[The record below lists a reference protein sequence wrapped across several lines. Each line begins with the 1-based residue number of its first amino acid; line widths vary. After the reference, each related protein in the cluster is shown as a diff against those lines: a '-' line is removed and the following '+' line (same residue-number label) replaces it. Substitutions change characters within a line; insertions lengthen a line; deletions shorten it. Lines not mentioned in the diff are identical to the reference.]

1 MSSQWVD
8 FAAIKA
14 SVEIEQVLEHYRVR
28 LKHVR
33 QDYLRGPCPLPMHGS
48 EQSRESFG
56 VDTGRNVWACHSASC
71 CQARHGKVGGNILD
85 LVACMEACSIREAA
99 LQLRAWSD
107 MSRETGLP
115 DQLVS
120 KGKRAGCSQGEL
132 PRLPFTLWLRWHP
145 YLEQR
150 GIQRQTAAWF
160 GAGYYGG
167 SGFLRGRMVFPI
179 HDEGGELVAYAGRR
193 MDGREPRYLFPP
205 GFRKSQVVFN
215 LHRAV
220 QSAARQGGVAIVVE
234 GFFDCL
240 KVHQAGYGNV
250 VALMGASVSGR
261 QSELL
266 HTYFRELVVM
276 LDGDEAG
283 RRASWALIKRWPEAF
298 IAWVPAGWQPD
309 QLSHDQIQRVLPR
322 LVGCAPQ
329 LVSMPS
335 DQILGSASG
344 ALGAQ

>member
-8 FAAIKA
+8 FSALKG
-14 SVEIEQVLEHYRVR
+14 SVDIEPVLAHYHVR
-28 LKHVR
+28 LKRVR
-33 QDYLRGPCPLPMHGS
+33 KDYLRGFCPLPTHGS
-48 EQSRESFG
+48 AQSRESFG

-71 CQARHGKVGGNILD
+71 CQARNGKVGGNILD

-99 LQLRAWSD
+99 LRLRGWSD
-107 MSRETGLP
+107 TSRETGLP

-120 KGKRAGCSQGEL
+120 KGKRAGHSQEEL

-179 HDEGGELVAYAGRR
+179 HDERGELVAYAGRM

-220 QSAARQGGVAIVVE
+220 KSAARQGGVAIVVE

-250 VALMGASVSGR
+250 VALMGASVSDR
-261 QSELL
+261 QAELL
-266 HTYFRELVVM
+266 DTYFRELVVM

-283 RRASWALIKRWPEAF
+283 RRASRVLAARWPAANM
-298 IAWVPAGWQPD
+298 AWVPAGWQPD
-309 QLSHDQIQRVLPR
+309 QLSSAEIEGILR
-322 LVGCAPQ
+322 GANGAP
-329 LVSMPS
+329 
-335 DQILGSASG
+335 G
-344 ALGAQ
+344 A

>member
-8 FAAIKA
+8 FAAIKG
-14 SVEIEQVLEHYRVR
+14 SVDIEQVLEHYRVR
-28 LKHVR
+28 LKRVR
-33 QDYLRGPCPLPMHGS
+33 KDYLRGLCPLPTHGS
-48 EQSRESFG
+48 AQSRESFG

-71 CQARHGKVGGNILD
+71 CQARRGKVGGNILD

-99 LQLRAWSD
+99 LRLRAWGHV
-107 MSRETGLP
+107 SRDTGLP

-120 KGKRAGCSQGEL
+120 KGRRAGCRPGEL
-132 PRLPFTLWLRWHP
+132 PRLPFTLRLQWHP

-150 GIQRQTAAWF
+150 GIQWQTAAWF

-179 HDEGGELVAYAGRR
+179 HEERGELVAYAGRT
-193 MDGREPRYLFPP
+193 MDGHEPRYLFPP

-220 QSAARQGGVAIVVE
+220 EAAARQGGVAIVVE

-240 KVHQAGYGNV
+240 KVHQTGYGNV
-250 VALMGASVSGR
+250 VALMGASVSER

-266 HTYFRELVVM
+266 DTYFRKLVVM

-283 RRASWALIKRWPEAF
+283 RRASRVLAARWPAASM
-298 IAWVPAGWQPD
+298 AWLPAGRQPD
-309 QLSHDQIQRVLPR
+309 ELSSEEIER
-322 LVGCAPQ
+322 
-329 LVSMPS
+329 
-335 DQILGSASG
+335 ILRSASDAPG
-344 ALGAQ
+344 A

>member
-1 MSSQWVD
+1 MRSQGVD
-8 FAAIKA
+8 FAAIKR
-14 SVEIEQVLEHYRVR
+14 SVDIEQVVQHYRVR
-28 LKHVR
+28 LKRVR
-33 QDYLRGPCPLPMHGS
+33 KDYLRGLCPLPTHGS

-71 CQARHGKVGGNILD
+71 CQARRGKVGGNILD

-99 LQLRAWSD
+99 LRLRGWSD
-107 MSRETGLP
+107 VSGETGPP

-120 KGKRAGCSQGEL
+120 KGKRAGRSQAEF
-132 PRLPFTLWLRWHP
+132 PRLSFTLRLQWHP

-167 SGFLRGRMVFPI
+167 SGLLRGRRVFPI
-179 HDEGGELVAYAGRR
+179 HDERGELVAYAGRT

-205 GFRKSQVVFN
+205 GFPKSQVVFN

-220 QSAARQGGVAIVVE
+220 ESAARQGGVAIVVE

-250 VALMGASVSGR
+250 VALMGASISDR

-266 HTYFRELVVM
+266 DTYFRELVVM
-276 LDGDEAG
+276 LDGDDAG
-283 RRASWALIKRWPEAF
+283 RRASRVLAARWPAAHM
-298 IAWVPAGWQPD
+298 AWVPAGWQPD
-309 QLSHDQIQRVLPR
+309 QLSSEEIERIVR
-322 LVGCAPQ
+322 
-329 LVSMPS
+329 
-335 DQILGSASG
+335 SASD
-344 ALGAQ
+344 AAAA

>member
-8 FAAIKA
+8 FSALKG
-14 SVEIEQVLEHYRVR
+14 SVDIEPVLAHYRVR
-28 LKHVR
+28 LKRVR
-33 QDYLRGPCPLPMHGS
+33 KDYLRGLCPLPTHGS

-56 VDTGRNVWACHSASC
+56 VDTSRNVWACHSASC
-71 CQARHGKVGGNILD
+71 CQARNGKVGGNILD

-99 LQLRAWSD
+99 LRLRGWSD
-107 MSRETGLP
+107 TSRETGLP

-120 KGKRAGCSQGEL
+120 KGKRAGRSQEEL
-132 PRLPFTLWLRWHP
+132 ARLPFTLRLRWHP

-150 GIQRQTAAWF
+150 GIQRQIAAWF

-179 HDEGGELVAYAGRR
+179 HDERGELVAYAGRA

-220 QSAARQGGVAIVVE
+220 ESAARQGGVAIVVE

-240 KVHQAGYGNV
+240 KVHQAGHGNV
-250 VALMGASVSGR
+250 VALMGASVSDR
-261 QSELL
+261 QAELL
-266 HTYFRELVVM
+266 DTYFRELVVM

-283 RRASWALIKRWPEAF
+283 QRASQKLAARRWKNLSLSMVE
-298 IAWVPAGWQPD
+298 VLSGRQPD
-309 QLSHDQIQRVLPR
+309 QLSTEEIER
-322 LVGCAPQ
+322 
-329 LVSMPS
+329 
-335 DQILGSASG
+335 ILSRASS

>member
-8 FAAIKA
+8 FADIKG
-14 SVEIEQVLEHYRVR
+14 SVDIKQVLDHYRVR
-28 LKHVR
+28 LKRVR
-33 QDYLRGPCPLPMHGS
+33 KEYLRGLCPLPTHGS
-48 EQSRESFG
+48 AQSRESFG

-71 CQARHGKVGGNILD
+71 CQARQGKVGGNILD

-99 LQLRAWSD
+99 LRLRRWSD
-107 MSRETGLP
+107 VSVETGLR

-120 KGKRAGCSQGEL
+120 KGKRSGRSQEEL
-132 PRLPFTLWLRWHP
+132 PRLSFTLRLQWHP

-160 GAGYYGG
+160 GVGYYGG

-179 HDEGGELVAYAGRR
+179 HDEGGELVAYAGRT

-205 GFRKSQVVFN
+205 GFHKSQVVFN

-220 QSAARQGGVAIVVE
+220 EFAARQGGVAIVVE

-250 VALMGASVSGR
+250 VALMGASVSDR

-283 RRASWALIKRWPEAF
+283 RRASRMLAARWPATYM
-298 IAWVPAGWQPD
+298 AWVPAGCQPD
-309 QLSHDQIQRVLPR
+309 QLSSEAIERI
-322 LVGCAPQ
+322 
-329 LVSMPS
+329 VS
-335 DQILGSASG
+335 SASG
-344 ALGAQ
+344 AAGA

>member
-8 FAAIKA
+8 FAAIKG
-14 SVEIEQVLEHYRVR
+14 SVDIEQVLEHYRVR
-28 LKHVR
+28 LKRVR
-33 QDYLRGPCPLPMHGS
+33 KDYLRGLCPLPTHGS
-48 EQSRESFG
+48 AQSRASFG

-71 CQARHGKVGGNILD
+71 CHARQGKAGGNILD

-99 LQLRAWSD
+99 LRLRAWSD
-107 MSRETGLP
+107 VSGETGLP

-120 KGKRAGCSQGEL
+120 KGKRAGRSREEL
-132 PRLPFTLWLRWHP
+132 RRLSFTLPLQWHP

-150 GIQRQTAAWF
+150 GIQQQTAAWF

-179 HDEGGELVAYAGRR
+179 HDERGELVAHVGRT

-220 QSAARQGGVAIVVE
+220 KSAARRGGVAIVVE

-250 VALMGASVSGR
+250 VALMGASVSDR

-266 HTYFRELVVM
+266 NTYFRELVVM

-283 RRASWALIKRWPEAF
+283 RRASRMLAARWPAAYL
-298 IAWVPAGWQPD
+298 AWVPAGWQPD
-309 QLSHDQIQRVLPR
+309 QLSSEEIERILR
-322 LVGCAPQ
+322 RARGAP
-329 LVSMPS
+329 
-335 DQILGSASG
+335 G
-344 ALGAQ
+344 A

>member
-8 FAAIKA
+8 FAAIKG
-14 SVEIEQVLEHYRVR
+14 SVDIQQVLDHYRVR
-28 LKHVR
+28 LKRVR
-33 QDYLRGPCPLPMHGS
+33 KEYLRGLCPLPTHDS
-48 EQSRESFG
+48 AQSRESFG

-71 CQARHGKVGGNILD
+71 CQARQGKVGGNILD
-85 LVACMEACSIREAA
+85 LVACMEACSVREAA
-99 LQLRAWSD
+99 LRLRGWSD
-107 MSRETGLP
+107 VSGETGLP
-115 DQLVS
+115 NQLVS
-120 KGKRAGCSQGEL
+120 KERRSGHSQEEL
-132 PRLPFTLWLRWHP
+132 PRLPFTLRLQWHP

-150 GIQRQTAAWF
+150 GIQEQTAAWF
-160 GAGYYGG
+160 GVGYYGG

-179 HDEGGELVAYAGRR
+179 HDEGGALVAYAGRT

-205 GFRKSQVVFN
+205 GFHKSQVVFN

-220 QSAARQGGVAIVVE
+220 EFAARQGGVAIVVE

-250 VALMGASVSGR
+250 VALMGASLSDR
-261 QSELL
+261 QWELL

-283 RRASWALIKRWPEAF
+283 RRASRMLAARWPAAY

-309 QLSHDQIQRVLPR
+309 QLSSEQIDR
-322 LVGCAPQ
+322 
-329 LVSMPS
+329 
-335 DQILGSASG
+335 ILRSASG
-344 ALGAQ
+344 AAGA

>member
-14 SVEIEQVLEHYRVR
+14 RVAIEQVLEHYRVR
-28 LKHVR
+28 LKRVR
-33 QDYLRGPCPLPMHGS
+33 KDYLRGPCPLPTHGS
-48 EQSRESFG
+48 AQSRESFG

-85 LVACMEACSIREAA
+85 LVACMEDCSIREAA
-99 LQLRAWSD
+99 LRLRAWGEAAE
-107 MSRETGLP
+107 RTGLP

-120 KGKRAGCSQGEL
+120 KGKRVGCSQEEL
-132 PRLPFTLWLRWHP
+132 PGLPFTLRLQWHP

-150 GIQRQTAAWF
+150 GIRWQTAAWF
-160 GAGYYGG
+160 RAGYYGG
-167 SGFLRGRMVFPI
+167 SGFLRDRMVFPI
-179 HDEGGELVAYAGRR
+179 HDERGELVAYAGRT

-220 QSAARQGGVAIVVE
+220 EFAARQGGVAIVVE

-240 KVHQAGYGNV
+240 KVHQAGYGHV
-250 VALMGASVSGR
+250 VALMGASISDR
-261 QSELL
+261 QSDLL

-276 LDGDEAG
+276 LDGDEVG
-283 RRASWALIKRWPEAF
+283 RRASRVLAARWPAAY

-309 QLSHDQIQRVLPR
+309 QLSSEQIDR
-322 LVGCAPQ
+322 
-329 LVSMPS
+329 
-335 DQILGSASG
+335 ILRSASG
-344 ALGAQ
+344 AAGA

>member
-250 VALMGASVSGR
+250 VALMGASVSDR

-283 RRASWALIKRWPEAF
+283 RRASRALIKRWPEAF

>member
-8 FAAIKA
+8 FAAIKEN
-14 SVEIEQVLEHYRVR
+14 VDIEQVLKHYRVR
-28 LKHVR
+28 LKRVR
-33 QDYLRGPCPLPMHGS
+33 KDYLRGLCPLPTHGS

-71 CQARHGKVGGNILD
+71 CQARRGKVGGNILD

-99 LQLRAWSD
+99 LRLRTWSETPG
-107 MSRETGLP
+107 ETGLA

-120 KGKRAGCSQGEL
+120 KGTRAGRRQESL
-132 PRLPFTLWLRWHP
+132 ASLPFTLRLQWHP

-150 GIQRQTAAWF
+150 GILWQTAAWF
-160 GAGYYGG
+160 GVGHYGG
-167 SGFLRGRMVFPI
+167 SGFLRERIVFPI
-179 HDEGGELVAYAGRR
+179 HDERGQLVAYAGRT

-205 GFRKSQVVFN
+205 GFCKSQVVFN

-220 QSAARQGGVAIVVE
+220 ESAAKQGGVALVVE

-250 VALMGASVSGR
+250 VALMGASVSDR

-266 HTYFRELVVM
+266 NTYFRELVVM

-283 RRASWALIKRWPEAF
+283 RRASRVLAARWPASNM
-298 IAWVPAGWQPD
+298 AWVPAGWQPD
-309 QLSHDQIQRVLPR
+309 QLSNEEIEGILRR
-322 LVGCAPQ
+322 ASSAVG
-329 LVSMPS
+329 
-335 DQILGSASG
+335 G
-344 ALGAQ
+344 

>member
-8 FAAIKA
+8 FSALKG
-14 SVEIEQVLEHYRVR
+14 SVDIEPVLAHYRVR
-28 LKHVR
+28 LKRVR
-33 QDYLRGPCPLPMHGS
+33 KDYLRGLCPLPTHGS

-71 CQARHGKVGGNILD
+71 CQARNGKVGGNILD
-85 LVACMEACSIREAA
+85 LVACMEVCSIREAA
-99 LQLRAWSD
+99 LRLRGWSD
-107 MSRETGLP
+107 TSRETGLR

-120 KGKRAGCSQGEL
+120 KEKRAGCRQEEL
-132 PRLPFTLWLRWHP
+132 PKLPFTLRLQWHP

-179 HDEGGELVAYAGRR
+179 HNERGELVAYAGRT

-215 LHRAV
+215 LHRAAE
-220 QSAARQGGVAIVVE
+220 SAARQGGVAIVVE

-250 VALMGASVSGR
+250 VALMGVSVSGR

-283 RRASWALIKRWPEAF
+283 RRASRVLVKRWPDAF
-298 IAWVPAGWQPD
+298 IVWVPAGWQPD
-309 QLSHDQIQRVLPR
+309 QLSSEAIKR
-322 LVGCAPQ
+322 
-329 LVSMPS
+329 
-335 DQILGSASG
+335 ILRSG
-344 ALGAQ
+344 AAGA